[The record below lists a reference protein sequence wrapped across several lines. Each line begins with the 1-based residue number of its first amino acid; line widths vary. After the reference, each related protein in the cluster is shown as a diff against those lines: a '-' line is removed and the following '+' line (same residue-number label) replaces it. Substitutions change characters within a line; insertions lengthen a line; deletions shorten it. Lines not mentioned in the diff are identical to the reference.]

1 MRPEITGETEKGRSI
16 SVFSRLLPVN
26 SNLAMAHDAA
36 SPKIRLAGTAMAATS
51 KVSLMAATASGSV
64 MAAK

>member
-16 SVFSRLLPVN
+16 SVFSMLLPTK
-26 SNLAMAHDAA
+26 SNLAMAQDAA
-36 SPKIRLAGTAMAATS
+36 KPKITLAGTAMAATS
-51 KVSLMAATASGSV
+51 RVSLMAATASGSV